1 MIGVAGDLFLRTI
14 PPLLREGVKS
24 GQMRVFGSVIRNA
37 ANGQIVGF
45 LQEAA
50 PLASLL
56 GNTTAAPLLVATL
69 GLDVAKLVQG
79 EVIRAGVGRIE
90 EGIKTLASLGVSN
103 LALTGANLGV
113 SVVGFAVIAAQIH
126 NLKRS
131 VDGISDQIGSVSS
144 KIDQLQRDAIDADF
158 VEAEALSRAYEEGWR
173 LSDQGAD
180 GRWRNVAES
189 ALGLQV
195 RFEMRAGRVLA
206 DGVEQY
212 AVADPFLD
220 ALSLANGLRVAALSA
235 CNEGTAAELA
245 SAEGARSLERLTGG
259 IGLADLTRSETRKM
273 VSAAGTTRWALEQ
286 VKANIAVRDTVQ
298 RIRLREA
305 FAATRA
311 APLAELKR
319 RGVSPRD
326 ALAEAREETECPMLF
341 LANTGS

>member
-1 MIGVAGDLFLRTI
+1 MIGGAGDLFLRTV
-14 PPLLREGVKS
+14 PPLLRAGVKS
-24 GQMRVFGSVIRNA
+24 GQMCVFGSVIRNA
-37 ANGQIVGF
+37 ANGQIAGF

-50 PLASLL
+50 PLAQLL
-56 GNTTAAPLLVATL
+56 GNPASAVLAVADF
-69 GLDVAKLVQG
+69 GLDVAKLAQG
-79 EVIRAGVGRIE
+79 EVIRAGVARIE
-90 EGIKTLASLGVSN
+90 EGMKTLASLGVSN

-131 VDGISDQIGSVSS
+131 VDRISGQIGSVSL

-173 LSDQGAD
+173 LSDQGAE

-195 RFEMRAGRVLA
+195 RFEMRAGRILA

-212 AVADPFLD
+212 VVADPFLD

-235 CNEGTAAELA
+235 CNEGTAAQLA
-245 SAEGARSLERLTGG
+245 SADGARSLERLTGG
-259 IGLADLTRSETRKM
+259 IGLADLTRPETRKM
-273 VSAAGTTRWALEQ
+273 VSAAGTTRWALAQAE
-286 VKANIAVRDTVQ
+286 ANLTARDTVQ

-311 APLAELKR
+311 AQLAELHR
-319 RGVSPRD
+319 RGVSPRK
-326 ALAEAREETECPMLF
+326 ALAEAREETESPMLF
-341 LANTGS
+341 LASTGS